1 VARRFPIYPII
12 HPESLLFIVVIY
24 RIIPEAGGCFFFR
37 GGLGR
42 SDVRS
47 HSRSRYSSNLVFFS
61 GRSRG
66 GGSGGSRP
74 VSLGL
79 LGSAFASNE

>member
-24 RIIPEAGGCFFFR
+24 RIIPEAGGFFFFR

-47 HSRSRYSSNLVFFS
+47 HSRSRYSSNLVFLVV
-61 GRSRG
+61 GAVGVVRVV
-66 GGSGGSRP
+66 P
-74 VSLGL
+74 GL
-79 LGSAFASNE
+79 